1 MFCSKGVLS
10 DTEILLAVRW
20 MGALLWVVGDGGLE
34 NESSGLRGPMLMLMV
49 IDRSGFLVLRGEDV
63 MVNSHLT
70 MQRDL
75 SWRTKIGRQE

>member
-20 MGALLWVVGDGGLE
+20 MGALLWVVGDGGLD

-49 IDRSGFLVLRGEDV
+49 SY
-63 MVNSHLT
+63 T
-70 MQRDL
+70 ML
-75 SWRTKIGRQE
+75 SLWILAQPIIEPAIK